1 MGHII
6 AIRREDK
13 NEWERRVPLTPDH
26 VRELREQH
34 GIHTIVQPSPIRV
47 FTDEEYRAAGAEI
60 REDMCPSGLV
70 IAVKEVPTELFEPGK
85 TYIFFSHTIKG
96 QAHNMPMLRRMMT
109 LGNNL
114 VDYERILDEHGRR
127 LIFFGRY
134 AGLAGMVET
143 LHAYG
148 RKLSLAG
155 VDTPLATIRQAYE
168 YASVEEVKAD
178 LGSVSARISLDG
190 LPRELCPFVVGFAGY
205 GNVSQGAQEIFDQLP
220 VQEIPA
226 ARLREAPDSLEPDP
240 HTLYKVVFREED
252 MVVPRTGEFELQDY
266 YENPGKYRGM
276 FDQYLPWLEIL
287 VNCIYW
293 TPDYPRLVTK
303 DYLRGRAGHRLKV
316 IGDISCDIDGS
327 VEITRRATMPDHACF
342 TYHPA
347 SDNFTDDIAADGV
360 TVMAVDNLPCEF
372 PREASEDFSAVLK
385 EYIPELVSTDFTRKL
400 EEIRLHDYIKK
411 ALILHQGKLTPD
423 YEYMEEFIT

>member
-1 MGHII
+1 MGPVI

-34 GIHTIVQPSPIRV
+34 GIRTIVQPSPIRV
-47 FTDEEYRAAGAEI
+47 FTDDEYRAAGAEVS
-60 REDMCPSGLV
+60 EDLCPSSLV
-70 IAVKEVPTELFEPGK
+70 VAVKEIPLTLLERGK
-85 TYIFFSHTIKG
+85 TYVFFSHTIKG
-96 QAHNMPMLRRMMT
+96 QAHNMPMLRRMME

-143 LHAYG
+143 LHGYG

-155 VDTPLATIRQAYE
+155 VETPLAAIRQAYD
-168 YASVEEVKAD
+168 YSSVEEVKAE
-178 LGSVSARISLDG
+178 LGSVGARISLDG
-190 LPRELCPFVVGFAGY
+190 LPPELCPFVVGFAGY

-226 ARLREAPDSLEPDP
+226 AQLREAPGSLAPDP

-252 MVVPRTGEFELQDY
+252 LVVPRAGEFELQDY
-266 YENPGKYRGM
+266 YRHPEKYRGI
-276 FDQYLPWLEIL
+276 FEHYLPWLEIL

-293 TPDYPRLVTK
+293 TPDYPRLVTR
-303 DYLRGRAGHRLKV
+303 DYLRARPDHRLKV

-327 VEITRRATMPDHACF
+327 VEITRQATMPDHACF

-347 SDNFTDDIAADGV
+347 TDSFSDDIAADGV

-385 EYIPELVSTDFTRKL
+385 EYIPELVGTDFSRKL
-400 EEIRLHDYIKK
+400 ADIRLHEYIRK
-411 ALILHQGKLTPD
+411 ALILHQGQLTPD
-423 YEYMEEFIT
+423 YAYMQEFIT